1 MSAGA
6 AIGGE
11 IAIYPLKKDILLLS
25 PQDVIIECKDKRI
38 GCHSIV
44 VRRCTFF
51 ATLLDSMGGTYG
63 PDNIKTITLPT
74 TFDHDP
80 SQVRE
85 FLMMLYNIECDGALA
100 RYYLSKENVIALTEL
115 AHYFGAAVLKAAC
128 DEALARNHSS
138 WFPGELPWLAEAAA
152 KNHLKILR
160 MSLKRGCCSTSMK
173 INKLA
178 NTPVNGRPAAVQKC
192 VRTDSVGILALDTAR
207 SASS

>member
-11 IAIYPLKKDILLLS
+11 ITIYPLTKDELLLS

-44 VRRCTFF
+44 LRGCEYFTTRLEN
-51 ATLLDSMGGTYG
+51 ADLGAYG

-74 TFDHDP
+74 AFDHDA

-85 FLMMLYNIECDGALA
+85 FLIMLYNIECDGALA
-100 RYYLSKENVIALTEL
+100 RYYLGKENVIALTEL
-115 AHYFGAAVLKAAC
+115 AHYFGAAVLLVAC
-128 DEALARNHSS
+128 DEALARNHSR
-138 WFPGELPWLAEAAA
+138 WFSGELPWLAEVAA
-152 KNHLKILR
+152 KNHLTILR
-160 MSLKRGCCSTSMK
+160 TSLKRNCCSTSMK

-178 NTPVNGRPAAVQKC
+178 NTPVNGRLACCGAE
-192 VRTDSVGILALDTAR
+192 VRPR
-207 SASS
+207 